1 MLEMQLSGRALYD
14 LAHPGLDMIEK
25 AGISTSGSAVPQ
37 SGEKPKTDWEIPQTK
52 KLKTLKSYLCDLGRT
67 SNGLYCAACCHTC
80 LAEVT
85 EQEFKFLNA
94 VADYLKLMEVK
105 P

>member
-14 LAHPGLDMIEK
+14 LAHPGLDLIEK
-25 AGISTSGSAVPQ
+25 TGISTSGSAVPQ

-67 SNGLYCAACCHTC
+67 SNGLYCAACESQCAFGREYITRKH
-80 LAEVT
+80 
-85 EQEFKFLNA
+85 
-94 VADYLKLMEVK
+94 D
-105 P
+105 